1 MCTACYLIVQRSFV
15 ALIPISSKEPD
26 LSINP
31 LRTLRELW
39 VEGRRNGLVR
49 IGLPVRLNI
58 DYLDRATLFSRT
70 ATIRLA
76 VNK

>member
-1 MCTACYLIVQRSFV
+1 MSAACYLIVQRSFV
-15 ALIPISSKEPD
+15 ALIPISPKKAD

-39 VEGRRNGLVR
+39 VESRRNGLVR
-49 IGLPVRLNI
+49 IRLPVGLNI